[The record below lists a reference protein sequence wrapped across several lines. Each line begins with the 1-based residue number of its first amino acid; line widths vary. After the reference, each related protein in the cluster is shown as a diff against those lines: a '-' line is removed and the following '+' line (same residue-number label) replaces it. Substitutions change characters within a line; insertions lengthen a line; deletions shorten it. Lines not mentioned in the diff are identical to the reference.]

1 MLRAINISF
10 AFGNQIIYNESSFV
24 INSGQKV
31 GLVGPN
37 GSGKSTL
44 FRLLTN
50 KFSPDSGRIELDEK
64 LSFVPQEVAKDDN
77 LEGCPTIREYICK
90 NQIFP
95 DYEIL
100 RFMAGLQLQTLTL
113 EQNPLPLSGGQKT
126 KLAIIRALLEQPEML
141 LLDEPTNFIDKE
153 GRWWILNEL
162 AKYTKT
168 LILVSHDL
176 RFLDD
181 VINKVLYINHET
193 RTIDTY
199 QGNYTAFLRQKKER
213 DDLLVRE
220 IKVQEKQIKR
230 MRESLTKIRGR
241 SEKGAR
247 RKIQL
252 ENRLEKIIDSLPDM
266 PQEAR
271 KIKIMLPPPAQSGQ
285 IPIFTKNI
293 TKSYGSK
300 QILKGVNLTLQKG
313 QKTALLGPNGV
324 GKTTLIKIIT
334 GNLQADSGQI
344 IPDYNLK
351 IGYYSQEFENF
362 DQTQTVIDSVRQ
374 KTNLGEDKIRPML
387 FKMLFSF
394 DKLRQQISTL
404 SGGEKTRL
412 AIATL
417 LLQDFNL
424 LILDE
429 PTTYL
434 DVMSQRLILE
444 GLKQYQGSMLIVSHN
459 PDFIEELN
467 VDQKYYLPEHRL
479 ELVSKKYPSSSR

>member
-1 MLRAINISF
+1 MLRVKDLSF
-10 AFGNQIIYNESSFV
+10 SFGNQVIYNPSSFV
-24 INSGQKV
+24 VNAGQKV
-31 GLVGPN
+31 GLVGAN

-44 FRLLTN
+44 FRLLMG
-50 KFSPDSGRIELDEK
+50 KHSPDTGTVELDER
-64 LSFVPQEVAKDDN
+64 LSFVPQEVSREDPLDHA
-77 LEGCPTIREYICK
+77 PTIREYICK
-90 NQIFP
+90 NQLFP
-95 DYEIL
+95 DYEIS
-100 RFMAGLQLQTLTL
+100 RFLAGLQLSSLSL
-113 EQNPLPLSGGQKT
+113 EQDPSHLSGGQKT
-126 KLAIIRALLEQPEML
+126 RLAIIRALLEEPELL

-153 GRWWILNEL
+153 GRYWILNEL
-162 AKYTKT
+162 AHYRKT

-181 VINKVLYINHET
+181 VINKVLFINHQT

-213 DDLLVRE
+213 EDLLVRQ
-220 IKVQEKQIKR
+220 IKVQEKQIIR
-230 MRESLTKIRGR
+230 MRESLTKIGGR

-252 ENRLEKIIDSLPDM
+252 ERRLERIIESLPDL

-271 KIKIMLPPPAQSGQ
+271 KIKITLPPPAHSGQ
-285 IPIFTKNI
+285 IPLLTKNI
-293 TKSYGSK
+293 TKSFGAK
-300 QILKGVNLTLQKG
+300 QVLTGVTLTLKRG
-313 QKTALLGPNGV
+313 ERTALLGPNGV
-324 GKTTLIKIIT
+324 GKSTLIKILT
-334 GNLQADSGQI
+334 QNLDADSGEVI
-344 IPDYNLK
+344 RDYNLK

-362 DQTQTVIDSVRQ
+362 DVSKKVIDAVRE
-374 KTNLGEDKIRPML
+374 KTNLGESQIRPML
-387 FKMLFSF
+387 FRMLFTY
-394 DKLRQQISTL
+394 DKLFQPIATL

-444 GLKQYQGSMLIVSHN
+444 GLRQYTGSLLIVSHN
-459 PDFIEELN
+459 PEFIDGLA
-467 VDQKYYLPEHRL
+467 VHQKYHLPEHRL
-479 ELVSKKYPSSSR
+479 ELCRL